1 MYVCT
6 LNPFI
11 LRGGDVRARGG
22 MSQRGGPKD
31 SIKKQGKP
39 MQINTNSATSIEFY
53 TISSKIIKNQ
63 QKHKK
68 CVKYKKNQRNSQKN
82 TQNVHKSTKNDVL
95 GREAFFLKS
104 ISFYKDKS
112 LGDAPA
118 RGGDAPARGGCPSAG
133 SRSMRGFRV
142 RTYVRTLIL
151 RINDAPHNYRRT
163 SRPLPYIY
171 RRTPKST
178 ENQ

>member
-1 MYVCT
+1 MCENHVKYNRKSAFQLSSRPPHPERPHNYRRTGGVSIIMPPAIIPWIRVCT

-11 LRGGDVRARGG
+11 LRGGCLGAGG
-22 MSQRGGPKD
+22 VSQRGGPKD

-63 QKHKK
+63 QQHKK
-68 CVKYKKNQRNSQKN
+68 CVKYNKNQRKSLKK
-82 TQNVHKSTKNDVL
+82 TQHVRKSTKHNVL

-118 RGGDAPARGGCPSAG
+118 RGGMPQRGG
-133 SRSMRGFRV
+133 
-142 RTYVRTLIL
+142 
-151 RINDAPHNYRRT
+151 DA
-163 SRPLPYIY
+163 
-171 RRTPKST
+171 
-178 ENQ
+178 